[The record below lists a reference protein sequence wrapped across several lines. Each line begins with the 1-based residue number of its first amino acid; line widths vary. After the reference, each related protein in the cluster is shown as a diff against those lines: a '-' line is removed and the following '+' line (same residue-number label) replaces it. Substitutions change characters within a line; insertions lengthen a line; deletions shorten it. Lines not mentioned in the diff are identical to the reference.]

1 MFELKTRHDVRVKFK
16 EVALRSAI
24 NERLFDQLDTD
35 VEFLGLEWFVSK
47 LDSNTNAYKVES
59 HALLTRTL
67 FLMSHYQM
75 SVSFSRKELTFITRD
90 TLQYYVRWQ
99 AVDSLS
105 AILYDILRVT
115 EHINSIHQ
123 YNLYRQ
129 ETRSIT
135 DNLEEDHQSRV
146 TWRKILKLSETYFKV

>member
-16 EVALRSAI
+16 DVALRPAI
-24 NERLFDQLDTD
+24 DYRLFDQLDTD

-67 FLMSHYQM
+67 FLMNHYQM
-75 SVSFSRKELTFITRD
+75 SVSFAKKELTFITRD
-90 TLQYYVRWQ
+90 TRQYYVRWQ
-99 AVDSLS
+99 EIDSLS

-115 EHINSIHQ
+115 ERINSIHQ